1 MEFLQWTTKLPPLW
15 EAKPLKAVAS
25 YSVSNVDKIPAEDEL
40 PVRLCNYTDV
50 YKNEFISPE
59 MDLMLTTATAS
70 EIAKFCLKND
80 DVIITKDSE
89 SWDDIAIPAL
99 VVNSADDLLCGYHL
113 AILRPTQDVMI
124 GRFLFRCLQSKAIR
138 LQLELASTGVT
149 RFGLPKDEIGK
160 LLLPIPP
167 LKAQYHIA
175 DYLDAET
182 AQIDALVAEKEH
194 MLALLEEKRAA
205 LISHAVTRGL
215 DSGAPLKPSGLEWLG
230 DIPAHWEIRRLGF
243 LFILQGG
250 CTPSKAND
258 EFWKGEIAWA
268 SSKDIKQQILTDTED
283 HVSDEAMD
291 KTGLSLIE
299 PPVVLLVVRGMILAK
314 RIPTSLTDI
323 PVTINQDLKALKP
336 DETWISPTYLKLL
349 FDGLQAPLAN
359 LIEESAHGTKCF
371 RTDLLTTFK
380 VPLPPLPEQTEI
392 IFLLSRERTRTA
404 ELEETLQR
412 SIAILKERRSA
423 LITAAVTGQLQIPE
437 NQSSQ

>member
-1 MEFLQWTTKLPPLW
+1 MAFLHWTTKLPPLW

-59 MDLMLTTATAS
+59 MDLMRTTATAS

-89 SWDDIAIPAL
+89 SWDDIAIPAH

-113 AILRPTQDVMI
+113 AILRPTQGVMI

-167 LKAQYHIA
+167 LKAQYRIA

-205 LISHAVTRGL
+205 LISRAVTRGL
-215 DSGAPLKPSGLEWLG
+215 DLDVPMKPCGIEWLG
-230 DIPAHWEIRRLGF
+230 DIPAHWE
-243 LFILQGG
+243 
-250 CTPSKAND
+250 
-258 EFWKGEIAWA
+258 
-268 SSKDIKQQILTDTED
+268 
-283 HVSDEAMD
+283 
-291 KTGLSLIE
+291 
-299 PPVVLLVVRGMILAK
+299 AK
-314 RIPTSLTDI
+314 RSKRVL
-323 PVTINQDLKALKP
+323 NER
-336 DETWISPTYLKLL
+336 DERSET
-349 FDGLQAPLAN
+349 GN
-359 LIEESAHGTKCF
+359 EE
-371 RTDLLTTFK
+371 LLTVSHITGVTKRSEKDVNMFEAETTEGYK
-380 VPLPPLPEQTEI
+380 LCSPGNLVINTLWAWMGAMGVANQSGIVSPAYHVYELSPELLPGYVDALVRMSVFAKEVTRFSKGVWSSRLRLYPEGLYEVWLPVPPLKEQEEI
-392 IFLLSRERTRTA
+392 VAAITREHEKTA
-404 ELEETLQR
+404 DFESVLKH
-412 SIAILKERRSA
+412 SIALLKERRSA
-423 LITAAVTGQLQIPE
+423 LITAAVTGQLQIPD
-437 NQSSQ
+437 NQSSR

>member
-1 MEFLQWTTKLPPLW
+1 MTFLQWATKLPPLW

-25 YSVSNVDKIPAEDEL
+25 YAVSNVDKIPAEDEL

-59 MDLMLTTATAS
+59 MDLMQATATAS
-70 EIAKFCLKND
+70 EITKFCLKKN

-99 VVNSADDLLCGYHL
+99 VVNSANDLLCGYHL

-182 AQIDALVAEKEH
+182 AQIDALVAEKER

-205 LISHAVTRGL
+205 LISRAVTCGL
-215 DSGAPLKPSGLEWLG
+215 NPNVPLKPSGLEWLG
-230 DIPAHWEIRRLGF
+230 DIPAHWEIRRAKV
-243 LFILQGG
+243 LFHEIDQR
-250 CTPSKAND
+250 TTT
-258 EFWKGEIAWA
+258 GEEV
-268 SSKDIKQQILTDTED
+268 L
-283 HVSDEAMD
+283 
-291 KTGLSLIE
+291 LSLRMNQGLVPHNDVSEKPIPSHE
-299 PPVVLLVVRGMILAK
+299 LIGFKLTRVNQIVINRMRAASGLIAVSHQDGLVSPDYAVFESKQDVLPK
-314 RIPTSLTDI
+314 FF
-323 PVTINQDLKALKP
+323 
-336 DETWISPTYLKLL
+336 KLL
-349 FDGLQAPLAN
+349 FKTPLLQSVFRSASKGL
-359 LIEESAHGTKCF
+359 GTGSSGFLRLYSENFLSIK
-371 RTDLLTTFK
+371 LP
-380 VPLPPLPEQTEI
+380 VPPLEEQGI
-392 IFLLSRERTRTA
+392 ILTSLECERIYTA
-404 ELEETLQR
+404 KFEEALHR
-412 SIAILKERRSA
+412 SIALLKERRSA
-423 LITAAVTGQLQIPE
+423 LITAAVTGQLQIPD

>member
-1 MEFLQWTTKLPPLW
+1 MTFLQWATKLPPLW

-25 YSVSNVDKIPAEDEL
+25 YAVSNVDKIPAEDEL

-59 MDLMLTTATAS
+59 IDLMQATATAS
-70 EIAKFCLKND
+70 EITKFCLKKN

-99 VVNSADDLLCGYHL
+99 VVNSANDLLCGYHL

-182 AQIDALVAEKEH
+182 AQIDALVAEKER
-194 MLALLEEKRAA
+194 MLALLEEKQAA
-205 LISHAVTRGL
+205 LISRAVTRSL
-215 DSGAPLKPSGLEWLG
+215 DPNVPLKPSGLEWLG
-230 DIPAHWEIRRLGF
+230 DIPRHWIVRRCATLFDEIDERNQPDLPLLNVSLNTGVTQRIFSNDKIESVAEDFTTYKVARKGDLVFNKMRFWQGAAGIAPING
-243 LFILQGG
+243 LTSPDYTVARIKSELLPTFI
-250 CTPSKAND
+250 
-258 EFWKGEIAWA
+258 E
-268 SSKDIKQQILTDTED
+268 
-283 HVSDEAMD
+283 
-291 KTGLSLIE
+291 
-299 PPVVLLVVRGMILAK
+299 LVVRLPLFSNEVRRYSYGMVDDRLRLYWNGFKDI
-314 RIPTSLTDI
+314 RIP
-323 PVTINQDLKALKP
+323 V
-336 DETWISPTYLKLL
+336 
-349 FDGLQAPLAN
+349 
-359 LIEESAHGTKCF
+359 
-371 RTDLLTTFK
+371 
-380 VPLPPLPEQTEI
+380 PPLNEQNAIVAFLDRENTHATE
-392 IFLLSRERTRTA
+392 LQ
-404 ELEETLQR
+404 ETLHR
-412 SIAILKERRSA
+412 SITLLKERRSA
-423 LITAAVTGQLQIPE
+423 LITAAVTGQLQIPD